1 MPQALRQTLLSAR
14 DLLITAG
21 PLAVLAVALLVGAYW
36 LVNPTPPKRVVLAT
50 GPAQGAYGEFGKR
63 YREQLARHGI
73 EVELRETAGS
83 AENLRLLRDPESPV
97 EFAFVQGGADAR
109 RLDEEADPDDSLL
122 SLGSL
127 FYEPVWIFYREASA
141 RSRLKQARLDKLAQL
156 QGWRFNIG
164 AEGSG
169 VTQLML
175 RLLELNGVAAES
187 LQLSRL
193 AATPAVVALL
203 DGELDALAF
212 TSAPES
218 PLVQMLLQTPGIVLH
233 DFKQAEAYTRRL
245 PLLTPVTLPRG
256 VIDLARE
263 LPPRDIHLVAP
274 TAMLVAH
281 EDAHPALQQLF
292 VQTARGIHGE
302 AGWFQRRGDFPNP
315 RGTEFPLAKEAERFY
330 QSGPGWLQ
338 RYLPFWLANLIDR
351 MWVLLASL
359 IVVLIPLSRI
369 VPPLYELRVRSR
381 VFRWYGKLRELES
394 ALEEGG
400 PPEADRA
407 SELLARL
414 ESIDARVAQVIVPL
428 SHADELYALR
438 GHIHLVRK
446 KLLALGAVRP
456 AGTPADA
463 PPEPG

>member
-1 MPQALRQTLLSAR
+1 MPQALRQTLLSVR

-21 PLAVLAVALLVGAYW
+21 PLALLALVLLVGAYW
-36 LVNPTPPKRVVLAT
+36 LVNPAPPKRVVLAT
-50 GPAQGAYGEFGKR
+50 GPAQGAYAEFGQR
-63 YREQLARHGI
+63 YREHLARHGI

-83 AENLRLLRDPESPV
+83 AENLRLLRDLRSPV

-109 RLDEEADPDDSLL
+109 RLDEAADPDDSLL
-122 SLGSL
+122 GLGSL
-127 FYEPVWIFYREASA
+127 FHEPVWIFYREASA
-141 RSRLKQARLDKLAQL
+141 RRLLRQPRVDQLAQL

-175 RLLELNGVAAES
+175 RLLELNGVAAEAV
-187 LQLSRL
+187 QLSRL

-203 DGELDALAF
+203 EGQLDALAF

-245 PLLTPVTLPRG
+245 PLLTPVVLPRG
-256 VIDLARE
+256 VIDLARD

-281 EDAHPALQQLF
+281 DDAHPALQQLF
-292 VQTARGIHGE
+292 VQAAREIHGE

-315 RGTEFPLAKEAERFY
+315 RGTEFPLSKEAERFY
-330 QSGPGWLQ
+330 QSGPSWLQ

-359 IVVLIPLSRI
+359 IVVLIPLSRV

-381 VFRWYGKLRELES
+381 VFRWYGKLRALEAELED
-394 ALEEGG
+394 GG
-400 PPEADRA
+400 EPGPEQA

-414 ESIDARVAQVIVPL
+414 DALDARVAQVVVPL

-438 GHIHLVRK
+438 SHIHGVRK
-446 KLLALGAVRP
+446 KLRALGAVRSGP
-456 AGTPADA
+456 GPTGAG
-463 PPEPG
+463 